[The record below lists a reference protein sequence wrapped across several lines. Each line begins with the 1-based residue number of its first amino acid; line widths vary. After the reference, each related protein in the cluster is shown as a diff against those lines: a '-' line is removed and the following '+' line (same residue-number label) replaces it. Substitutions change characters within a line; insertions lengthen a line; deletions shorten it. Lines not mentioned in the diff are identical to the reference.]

1 MESGANVK
9 TVYLDTHITLFL
21 YAGLLDK
28 ISLKAQKLIEEG
40 RTLISPV
47 VGLEIQYL
55 HEIGRIKAPPKEVI
69 AGLASSLN
77 LEICQLPFAEV
88 VYHSHGETWTRDVFD
103 RIITA
108 QARLENAP
116 LITKDRLIR
125 EHYHHAI

>member
-1 MESGANVK
+1 MK
-9 TVYLDTHITLFL
+9 TVYLDTHIVLFL

-28 ISLKAQKLIEEG
+28 ISPKAQRLIEEG
-40 RTLISPV
+40 RTLISPI

-55 HEIGRIKAPPKEVI
+55 HEIGRIKSPPKEVI
-69 AGLASSLN
+69 TGLASSMN
-77 LEICQLPFAEV
+77 LEISQLSFMEV
-88 VYHSHGETWTRDVFD
+88 VYHSYAETWTRDVFD

>member
-1 MESGANVK
+1 MKA
-9 TVYLDTHITLFL
+9 VYLDTHIALFL

-28 ISLKAQKLIEEG
+28 ISPKAQKLIEEG
-40 RTLISPV
+40 RTLISPI

-77 LEICQLPFAEV
+77 LEISQVPFLEV
-88 VYHSHGETWTRDVFD
+88 VYHSYAETWTRDVFD